1 MKRGKKMRKVFLL
14 TGILAVSVLGISA
27 NSKEASNQEPPKKE
41 VATTVK
47 KAENTPEATALNFIN
62 TYYINLRKG
71 VNDSKWFEAQPLTNN
86 FKKIYKNQEKAI
98 EISNRILE
106 GKKVSKADRAFAEKY
121 SVDYTAIFG
130 ALVADLQDDSVFELE
145 SYNQKTGIVNLKDKK
160 TGIEMPVKVIKVNGK
175 WLIDGAGLTN
185 MPNKK

>member
-1 MKRGKKMRKVFLL
+1 MRKAFLL

-62 TYYINLRKG
+62 TYYI
-71 VNDSKWFEAQPLTNN
+71 
-86 FKKIYKNQEKAI
+86 KIYKNQEKAI

>member
-1 MKRGKKMRKVFLL
+1 MKKIFLL
-14 TGILAVSVLGISA
+14 AGIVAVSVLGVSKISA
-27 NSKEASNQEPPKKE
+27 KAASQGATGKET
-41 VATTVK
+41 VTTEK
-47 KAENTPEATALNFIN
+47 KAENTMEAVAMNFIN
-62 TYYINLRKG
+62 LYVSLPEDINFER
-71 VNDSKWFEAQPLTNN
+71 WFEAQPLTNN